1 LKKILLVEDNPDDEI
16 LTLRALG
23 KSGFELQT
31 TVMRDGKEAL
41 DYLLQISESS
51 DSRQW
56 PDLVF
61 LDLKLPFISGLEILE
76 RIKSHPKGKLIPIVV
91 LTSSK
96 QEEDIMKSYDLGAN
110 SYVRKRVNA
119 LEFEEALKDILSYW
133 FEFTQLPPR

>member
-1 LKKILLVEDNPDDEI
+1 MKKILLVEDNPDDEI